1 MDNILEMVQDE
12 TNGKSCMAYQWYDL
26 EWGW

>member
-26 EWGW
+26 E